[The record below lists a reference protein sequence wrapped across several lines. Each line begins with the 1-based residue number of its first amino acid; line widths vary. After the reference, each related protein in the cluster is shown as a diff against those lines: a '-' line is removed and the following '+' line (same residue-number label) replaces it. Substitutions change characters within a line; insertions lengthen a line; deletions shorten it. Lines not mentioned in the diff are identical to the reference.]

1 MMAGKRESKMKGEKK
16 DDRCGRQWASEA
28 ERNRERERRG
38 EKRDKR
44 CKLEERAVEER
55 KSEGGV

>member
-1 MMAGKRESKMKGEKK
+1 MRQREIK
-16 DDRCGRQWASEA
+16 
-28 ERNRERERRG
+28 RERERERDG